1 MEHPHRGEKKQLTAR
16 LSCTS
21 SELIQYESN
30 EVYYESN
37 VGFLKQPSVQEE
49 APWSAGYKS
58 LCSTFW
64 KMLDCEGTSIRAA
77 QLAPMEIYFFVP
89 TEKKKKHPS
98 LKIIICPMAF
108 AEL

>member
-49 APWSAGYKS
+49 AP
-58 LCSTFW
+58 
-64 KMLDCEGTSIRAA
+64 
-77 QLAPMEIYFFVP
+77 
-89 TEKKKKHPS
+89 
-98 LKIIICPMAF
+98 
-108 AEL
+108 